1 MSVKALNA
9 KPWTQFMTV
18 MSFQQSHEKSTL
30 GWQKENR
37 SKGII
42 TIKNHSIT
50 NDIHMRRHLK
60 LCVTSEGNFRCN
72 SQPGMVSS
80 EVHHTLLKHVEKC
93 FLCLYQKLVIITYPR
108 QQELL
113 NKRSEPFCKCRHE
126 NKYLLIKI
134 FGANDKG

>member
-72 SQPGMVSS
+72 S
-80 EVHHTLLKHVEKC
+80 
-93 FLCLYQKLVIITYPR
+93 
-108 QQELL
+108 
-113 NKRSEPFCKCRHE
+113 
-126 NKYLLIKI
+126 
-134 FGANDKG
+134 